1 MTQTFKGWEE
11 VAKSLLQ
18 CKPDHQLNAG
28 QVDSLH
34 RLAQQLPHNGMVLAD
49 EVGMGKTRIAA
60 ALVRSVVA
68 AGGRVAILVPPGL
81 GYQWGSELNDFGV
94 KAAPVLRSL
103 WSFFGAWKEDIE
115 ANTKPWFNEDVV
127 LLSHSMANWRLGAET
142 HTWRVAL
149 LADLNTQW
157 RRLQTGKELERFD
170 QPSSAFDPWVR
181 RASISIAKAFYTKDE
196 SNPLSTLMEDLPHNV
211 FRDPSHYTSESSLRK
226 KLERAVGWG
235 LGPFDLVVIDEAHKS
250 RHEKSGLSRLLDRV
264 IVRSDQARTLGMT
277 ATPFELDSSQW
288 TEMLTRI
295 GVDGEAQNKIINV
308 IKDYQT
314 AVRNAQQ
321 RLSDPVTRDAFKRAA
336 LAFQTA
342 LSPYV
347 MRRDKRQDADV
358 QRFVQSTRLSHHE
371 YRREC
376 EIIVDT
382 DDISSDWKQA
392 VCAAEALSF
401 VVRQSDKGNNK
412 RLRLTFGNGH
422 GIASLL
428 DQSTMDEAQD
438 EARHDGGTDT
448 DAPLPQ
454 NDKQDDAVL
463 TTDSNDKRLERA
475 EWWNAVARL
484 PFESEK
490 GHHALLKHP
499 SIQRTV
505 AAIEEICTRGEK
517 VLVFGKFTQPMR
529 ALVQLL
535 NARQMLRSLAEGKAW
550 PQERL
555 HQSTEEIAAL
565 EVAWSELRKGEEL
578 NKEALSR
585 SLSDQYTKKIKEV
598 RRKVQTSFLE
608 KLDLIQAAL
617 PGKPEGRLQ
626 ALFKEC
632 RNKVATQKQPV
643 PDSVDEEKHD
653 LAIMTRALTELLDPE
668 SPLTPEV
675 FANTFV
681 ELIEASSDRDAQND
695 KDPEDGDSN
704 AEVNVAEEWAQIW
717 DRISEEYGGQSGG
730 FARLMNGTTKP
741 QTRRFQQLAF
751 NRKSS
756 HLKVLVAQSL
766 VGREGLNLHKACRTV
781 VLLHPEWN
789 PGVVEQQIGRVDRI
803 GSLWAEKLR
812 EFEQSTNATP
822 EESPRIEFCPVVFRG
837 TYDEKNW
844 EVLNERWRDLRAQL
858 HGVVISPKNAK
869 EYPGQDEWIAEVN
882 NAAPRFSPVRDDP
895 GAIGSAE

>member
-1 MTQTFKGWEE
+1 MTQTFKGWKQ

-18 CKPDHQLNAG
+18 CSPDHQLNTG

-34 RLAQQLPHNGMVLAD
+34 RLAQQLPDNGMVLAD

-81 GYQWGSELNDFGV
+81 GYQWGSELSDFGV

-103 WSFFGAWKEDIE
+103 WSYFGAWKEDIE
-115 ANTKPWFNEDVV
+115 SNTKPWFKEDVV
-127 LLSHSMANWRLGAET
+127 LLSHSMANWRLGVET
-142 HTWRVAL
+142 HAWRVAL
-149 LADLNTQW
+149 LADLNIQW
-157 RRLQTGKELERFD
+157 KRLQRGDELERFD

-181 RASISIAKAFYTKDE
+181 RASISIAKAFYTEEE
-196 SNPLSTLMEDLPHNV
+196 SNPLNKLMMELPRNV
-211 FRDPSHYTSESSLRK
+211 LRDPSRYTSESPLRK

-250 RHEKSGLSRLLDRV
+250 RHEKSGLSRLLGSM

-277 ATPFELDSSQW
+277 ATPFELNSSQW
-288 TEMLTRI
+288 TEMLSRI
-295 GVDGEAQNKIINV
+295 GVDGETQSKIIKVIEHYQIAAKNAQNK
-308 IKDYQT
+308 
-314 AVRNAQQ
+314 
-321 RLSDPVTRDAFKRAA
+321 LSDPVTRDAFKRAA

-358 QRFVQSTRLSHHE
+358 LRFMDRTGLSHHE
-371 YRREC
+371 YRRER
-376 EIIVDT
+376 EIVVDT
-382 DDISSDWKQA
+382 GDISSDWKQA

-401 VVRQSDKGNNK
+401 VVCQSDKVNNK

-428 DQSTMDEAQD
+428 DESTMDAAQD
-438 EARHDGGTDT
+438 EAQHDSGTDT
-448 DAPLPQ
+448 GVPRPQ
-454 NDKQDDAVL
+454 GDKQDDAVVA
-463 TTDSNDKRLERA
+463 TEAHDKRLERA
-475 EWWNAVARL
+475 EWWKAVARL

-490 GHHALLKHP
+490 SHHALLKHP

-505 AAIEEICTRGEK
+505 TAIEEICARGEK

-555 HQSTEEIAAL
+555 HQSTEEGAAL
-565 EVAWSELRKGEEL
+565 EVAWSELRKGEKL

-585 SLSDQYTKKIKEV
+585 LLSDQYTEKIKKV
-598 RRKVQTSFLE
+598 RRHVQTSFLE
-608 KLDLIQAAL
+608 NLESTRAAL
-617 PGKPEGRLQ
+617 PGKPNGRFQ
-626 ALFKEC
+626 ALFAEC
-632 RNKVATQKQPV
+632 QKNVVTQKQPAS
-643 PDSVDEEKHD
+643 DSADEDKHD

-668 SPLTPEV
+668 STLTPEV

-681 ELIEASSDRDAQND
+681 ELVEASSDRDAEND
-695 KDPEDGDSN
+695 KEPDDGDAI
-704 AEVNVAEEWAQIW
+704 AEVNTAAQWAQIW
-717 DRISEEYGGQSGG
+717 DRISEEYSGQSSG
-730 FARLMNGTTKP
+730 FARLMSGATKP

-803 GSLWAEKLR
+803 GSLWAEKLH
-812 EFEQSTNATP
+812 EFEHLTNLTP
-822 EESPRIEFCPVVFRG
+822 EDIPRIEFCPVVFRG

-844 EVLNERWRDLRAQL
+844 EVLNGRWSDLRAQL
-858 HGVVISPKNAK
+858 HGVVISPGLAK
-869 EYPGQDEWIAEVN
+869 QYPDRDEWITEVN
-882 NAAPRFSPVRDDP
+882 DAAPRFSPV
-895 GAIGSAE
+895 